1 MCCMSIQLIE
11 KRPISIP
18 GDPNSHK
25 TTPPRRLLK
34 KLARVM
40 PISKT
45 WGVFPIR
52 LACSLSAGGIAQTG
66 VVGRYV
72 GRGGSEAPSVGT
84 LLGMW
89 APGKAGRGGSTP
101 CSRFH
106 PGLPENSQGEYYNKN
121 VSPCREFFFGGNGL
135 ALQEWIVEKYFKPN
149 RPLTSVIW
157 FAARGRTLL

>member
-1 MCCMSIQLIE
+1 MSIQLIE

-52 LACSLSAGGIAQTG
+52 LACRLSAGGIAQTG

-72 GRGGSEAPSVGT
+72 GRGLRGPLCWNTPRDVGS
-84 LLGMW
+84 W
-89 APGKAGRGGSTP
+89 K
-101 CSRFH
+101 SRAW
-106 PGLPENSQGEYYNKN
+106 GVNAMLA
-121 VSPCREFFFGGNGL
+121 VSPRVAGKFSRR
-135 ALQEWIVEKYFKPN
+135 V
-149 RPLTSVIW
+149 V
-157 FAARGRTLL
+157 